1 MAKRYLDVSY
11 DDRDLAK
18 RLGAKWD
25 PSVRRWYCPAGSP
38 LAKIFKWR
46 AEAKVNAAQKNV
58 AQNNMA
64 KIDALAPHES
74 HRVSVNSDIHFKTA
88 PMKPKPNLASQP
100 AVNQNFELFMAS

>member
-46 AEAKVNAAQKNV
+46 AEAKVAETKV
-58 AQNNMA
+58 AEVKSQMTANLVNTNMPA
-64 KIDALAPHES
+64 SP
-74 HRVSVNSDIHFKTA
+74 RPMNSDIHFK
-88 PMKPKPNLASQP
+88 ASAEYNRRAQP
-100 AVNQNFELFMAS
+100 AMNQNFELFMAS